1 MQFRHVLG
9 VFIAIAC
16 IFATS
21 FSFAQANRKSRYQEG
36 QAVEVQWGS
45 KWWPAKILSLKPGG
59 GARVSY
65 DGWSSASDEDVT
77 ADRIRPLPGSKPEE
91 PTKPTTEVRTWSD
104 VTGKFKIEAQF
115 VKQDGD
121 QVELARTDGKTIKLP
136 LAKLS
141 AADQEYVKKQSA
153 DTDPDNPFKV
163 EEDPDSPFKPAD
175 SSTKPTISSA
185 KAKMEEMQKKL
196 ADAKK
201 NSDPFKNED
210 EVQLKITPVKTG
222 GASELIIEAPPSFSY
237 VVDPAPSTT
246 FTGPNRGFKL
256 SQLSADEAGHNGFWD
271 HIKSILFDDMQQ
283 RAIVTHMNEQPGK
296 TKTTRIEQL
305 DLAKGESLG
314 TVDSIVNFVPVD
326 FDPVTKLILGR
337 SDNFHHG
344 TKDRV
349 DVWELGEKEL
359 KHQLSFKPYA
369 SAQGGGWKDVSWA
382 KFIGASHIGTLGGDN
397 RFTLWETKTLKPIYA
412 ASLWAGSEPAL
423 SGTGKYIA
431 VITKDGAYVLES
443 ISGNVVAKLA
453 GQPGYFPKL
462 SFRPD
467 GKQLACAS
475 NDRLTVWDMTTGQIA
490 SEVYYPQPMPA
501 EEVIWPADGS
511 VVLRFGQ
518 QLRLIDLNKKIVLWT
533 YQAGE
538 ATQIYGGRL
547 WSVVNPNDGG
557 GKVLVHVQVPDAKA
571 KEMQTSLSSQDLMA
585 LKPGTSVGVFINV
598 ALGEPE
604 RVKIYNHILAQLKEA
619 GIGID
624 QNSPVSIEAATEQG
638 KTETVNYRSFGSP
651 RFFGPGGETANV
663 TQTISRITIR
673 EKGKVLWEAKQ
684 IAGAPHMI
692 NQKEGQSLQQAINA
706 TTAPNVTYFLSLS
719 MPKQLARHPEGGT
732 YGNSML
738 TPQGLK

>member
-1 MQFRHVLG
+1 MHFRNAVSVVIVIL
-9 VFIAIAC
+9 C
-16 IFATS
+16 IVTTS
-21 FSFAQANRKSRYQEG
+21 PLFAQANRKSAFKEG
-36 QAVEVQWGS
+36 QAVEVHWGS

-65 DGWSSASDEDVT
+65 DGWSSVSDEDVT
-77 ADRIRPLPGSKPEE
+77 ADRIRLLPGSKPVA
-91 PTKPTTEVRTWSD
+91 PDKPAPEKPATEVRTWSD
-104 VTGKFKIEAQF
+104 ATGKFKIEAQF
-115 VKQDGD
+115 VKLEGD
-121 QVELARTDGKTIKLP
+121 QVELVRTDSKTVKLP

-141 AADQEYVKKQSA
+141 TADQEYVKKQTA
-153 DTDPDNPFKV
+153 EGDPDNPFKV
-163 EEDPDSPFKPAD
+163 EEDPDSPFKAAD
-175 SSTKPTISSA
+175 ASTKPSISSA
-185 KAKMEEMQKKL
+185 KEKMEEL
-196 ADAKK
+196 KK
-201 NSDPFKNED
+201 NMAAKQNDAFSNPD
-210 EVQLKITPVKTG
+210 ENQLKITPVKSG
-222 GASELIIEAPPSFSY
+222 GASELIIEAPSSFGY
-237 VVDPAPSTT
+237 VVDPAPASS

-256 SQLSADEAGHNGFWD
+256 SQPPAEEAGHNGFWN
-271 HIKSILFDDMQQ
+271 HIKGILFDDMQQ

-314 TVDSIVNFVPVD
+314 TVDSLVNFIPVD

-344 TKDRV
+344 TKDRI
-349 DVWELGEKEL
+349 DIWELGDKEL

-369 SAQGGGWKDVSWA
+369 GTQGGGWKDVSWA

-397 RFTLWETKTLKPIYA
+397 RFTLWETKSLKPVYA
-412 ASLWAGSEPAL
+412 ASLWAGCEPAL
-423 SGTGKYIA
+423 SGTGKYLA

-518 QLRLIDLNKKIVLWT
+518 QLRLIDLDKKIVLWT

-538 ATQIYGGRL
+538 ATQIFGGRL
-547 WSVVNPNDGG
+547 WSVVDEG
-557 GKVLVHVQVPDAKA
+557 GKILVHVQIPDAKA
-571 KEMQTSLSSQDLMA
+571 KEKQASLASQDLMA

-624 QNSPVSIEAATEQG
+624 QNSPISIEAATEQG

-651 RFFGPGGETANV
+651 RFFGGGGENANV

-673 EKGKVLWEAKQ
+673 EKGKILWEAKQ

-706 TTAPNVTYFLSLS
+706 TTGPNVTYFLNLS
-719 MPKQLARHPEGGT
+719 MPKQLARHPDGGT
-732 YGNSML
+732 YGNSTL